1 MAAWPRSTRS
11 TQVTPSPPPVVDTRT
26 IDLDDLSIHLSQTGT
41 GQPVLFLHGLG
52 GAGTSWTPIAHR
64 LSDRF
69 HVLCPDLPGFGRSSK
84 PTGRRYTPASFVA
97 TLVEMLDELGID
109 QVHVVG
115 GSLGGQVALELALRH
130 PDRVDRVV
138 AVAPAGVPPTS
149 YTGSAELD
157 AYRELMEA
165 QTEANV
171 RRAREATRP
180 PGTDHIEPVR
190 SDAEVLA
197 YVTSPGA
204 KQAFSSALEESAKAR
219 RLGPLLDR
227 IDPPPLFVWGDRDPI
242 IPLDVCRPGLED
254 LQRRNRLNLAVF
266 EGGGHSPQAQRP
278 ETVARL
284 ISQALDGRLAEEDAV
299 PGNVDLQ
306 IGPGWRFRR

>member
-1 MAAWPRSTRS
+1 M
-11 TQVTPSPPPVVDTRT
+11 DTRT
-26 IDLDDLSIHLSQTGT
+26 IELDDLPIHLSHAGT

-52 GAGTSWTPIAHR
+52 SAGTSWVPIAER

-69 HVLCPDLPGFGRSSK
+69 QVLCPDLPGFGRSSK
-84 PTGRRYTPASFVA
+84 PTDRPYTPAFFVA
-97 TLVEMLDELGID
+97 ALVEMLDTLGID
-109 QVHVVG
+109 RVHVVG
-115 GSLGGQVALELALRH
+115 GSLGGQVTLELALRR
-130 PDRVDRVV
+130 PGRVDQVV
-138 AVAPAGVPPTS
+138 AVAPAGVPPAS

-157 AYRELMEA
+157 AYRELMDAE
-165 QTEANV
+165 TEAEV

-180 PGTDHIEPVR
+180 PGADDIEPAR

-204 KQAFSSALEESAKAR
+204 KQAFASALRESARAR

-227 IDPPPLFVWGDRDPI
+227 IDPPPLFVWGDQDAI
-242 IPLDVCRPGLED
+242 IPLDVCLPELEE
-254 LQRRNRLNLAVF
+254 LEKRGRLNLAVF

-284 ISQALDGRLAEEDAV
+284 IGQSLAGRLAEQEAV
-299 PGNVDLQ
+299 LGGVDLQ
-306 IGPGWRFRR
+306 VGAG